1 MIEAPT
7 REEKIEGS
15 SDRMFGLLFA
25 AIFAGLALWP
35 LVHEEKIRFWVLA
48 VGGIFMVLALAWPR
62 ALSRMNREW
71 MRFGLLLN
79 RIVSPVAIGVVYYLT
94 LVPTGIAMRAF
105 GKKPLR
111 LGFDRVTASYWIQR
125 EPPGPD
131 PQTMKDQF

>member
-1 MIEAPT
+1 MIENLL

-25 AIFAGLALWP
+25 AIFEGLALWP
-35 LVHEEKIRFWVLA
+35 LLHGEKIRFWALA
-48 VGGIFMVLALAWPR
+48 VGGVFMVLALARPR

-71 MRFGLLLN
+71 MRFGQLLN

-94 LVPTGIAMRAF
+94 LVPMGIAMRAF

-111 LGFDRVTASYWIQR
+111 LGFDPAAASYWIPR

>member
-1 MIEAPT
+1 MMENSL
-7 REEKIEGS
+7 RDERIEGS

-25 AIFAGLALWP
+25 AIFACLALWP
-35 LVHEEKIRFWVLA
+35 LLHGERIRFWALA
-48 VGGIFMVLALAWPR
+48 VGGVFMVLALAWPR
-62 ALSRMNREW
+62 ALSRMNHGW

-94 LVPTGIAMRAF
+94 LVPMGLAMRAF
-105 GKKPLR
+105 GKRPLR
-111 LGFDRVTASYWIQR
+111 LGFDRAAASYWIPR

>member
-1 MIEAPT
+1 MIENSL

-15 SDRMFGLLFA
+15 SDRLFGLLFA

-35 LVHEEKIRFWVLA
+35 LFHGEKIRFWALA
-48 VGGIFMVLALAWPR
+48 AGGGFMVLALAWPR
-62 ALSRMNREW
+62 ALSRANREW
-71 MRFGLLLN
+71 TRFGLLLN
-79 RIVSPVAIGVVYYLT
+79 RIISPVAIGVVYYLT
-94 LVPTGIAMRAF
+94 LVPMGLVMRAL

-111 LGFDRVTASYWIQR
+111 LGFDPAAASYWIPR

>member
-1 MIEAPT
+1 M

-25 AIFAGLALWP
+25 AIFAVLALWP
-35 LVHEEKIRFWVLA
+35 LLHGEKFRLWALA
-48 VGGIFMVLALAWPR
+48 AGGVFMVLALAWPR
-62 ALSRMNREW
+62 ALSRMNRAW
-71 MRFGLLLN
+71 MRFGLSLN

-94 LVPTGIAMRAF
+94 LVPMSIAMRAF

-111 LGFDRVTASYWIQR
+111 LGFDRAAASYWIPR

>member
-1 MIEAPT
+1 MIET
-7 REEKIEGS
+7 SVREEKIEGS

-25 AIFAGLALWP
+25 AIFAVLALWP
-35 LVHEEKIRFWVLA
+35 LLHGEKIRFWALS
-48 VGGIFMVLALAWPR
+48 VGGVFLVLALASPR

-94 LVPTGIAMRAF
+94 LVPMGLAMRAF

-111 LGFDRVTASYWIQR
+111 LGFDPAAASYWIPR

>member
-1 MIEAPT
+1 MIENAR
-7 REEKIEGS
+7 REERIEGS

-25 AIFAGLALWP
+25 AILVGFALWP
-35 LVHEEKIRFWVLA
+35 LLHGETIRYWALA
-48 VGGIFMVLALAWPR
+48 AGGVFMALALAWPR

-79 RIVSPVAIGVVYYLT
+79 RIVSPLAIGVVYYLT
-94 LVPTGIAMRAF
+94 LVPTGLAMRVF

-111 LGFDRVTASYWIQR
+111 LGFDRATASYWIPR
-125 EPPGPD
+125 APPGPD

>member
-1 MIEAPT
+1 M

-25 AIFAGLALWP
+25 AIFAVLALWP
-35 LVHEEKIRFWVLA
+35 MLHGEKFRLWALA
-48 VGGIFMVLALAWPR
+48 AGGVFMVLALAWPR
-62 ALSRMNREW
+62 ALSRMNRAW
-71 MRFGLLLN
+71 MRFGLSLN

-94 LVPTGIAMRAF
+94 LVPMSIAMRAF

-111 LGFDRVTASYWIQR
+111 LGFDRAAASYWIPR

>member
-1 MIEAPT
+1 MIENSR
-7 REEKIEGS
+7 REEKTEGS

-35 LVHEEKIRFWVLA
+35 LLHGEKIRFWALA
-48 VGGIFMVLALAWPR
+48 AGAVFLVPALAWPR
-62 ALSRMNREW
+62 ALARMNREW

-94 LVPTGIAMRAF
+94 LVPMGLAMRAL
-105 GKKPLR
+105 GKNPLR
-111 LGFDRVTASYWIQR
+111 LGFDRVVASYWIPR

>member
-1 MIEAPT
+1 MIKNLVRKE
-7 REEKIEGS
+7 RVEGS

-35 LVHEEKIRFWVLA
+35 LFHGEKIRFWALSVGA
-48 VGGIFMVLALAWPR
+48 VFTVLALVWPR
-62 ALSRMNREW
+62 ALSWMNREW

-94 LVPTGIAMRAF
+94 LVPMGLAMRAC
-105 GKKPLR
+105 GKNPLR
-111 LGFDRVTASYWIQR
+111 LSFDRGAASYWIPR

-131 PQTMKDQF
+131 PLTMNNQF

>member
-1 MIEAPT
+1 MIENSR

-35 LVHEEKIRFWVLA
+35 LLHGEKIRFLALA
-48 VGGIFMVLALAWPR
+48 VGGVFMVSALAWPR

-79 RIVSPVAIGVVYYLT
+79 RIISPVAIGVVYYLT
-94 LVPTGIAMRAF
+94 LVPMGLAMRAC

-111 LGFDRVTASYWIQR
+111 LGFDPAAASYWIQR

>member
-1 MIEAPT
+1 MIENSV

-35 LVHEEKIRFWVLA
+35 VIHGEKIRFWALA
-48 VGGIFMVLALAWPR
+48 VGGVFMLLALAWPR
-62 ALSRMNREW
+62 ALSWINRQW

-94 LVPTGIAMRAF
+94 LVPMGLLMRAC
-105 GKKPLR
+105 GKNPLR
-111 LGFDRVTASYWIQR
+111 LRFDRAAASYWIPR

-131 PQTMKDQF
+131 PQTMNDQF

>member
-1 MIEAPT
+1 MIENSV

-35 LVHEEKIRFWVLA
+35 VIHGGKIRFWALS
-48 VGGIFMVLALAWPR
+48 VGGVFMVLALAWPR
-62 ALSRMNREW
+62 ALSWMNREW

-94 LVPTGIAMRAF
+94 LVPMGLLMRAC
-105 GKKPLR
+105 GKNPLR
-111 LGFDRVTASYWIQR
+111 LSFDRAAASYWIPR

-131 PQTMKDQF
+131 PKTMNDQF